1 MKNVLFVAMV
11 LAAGAFAFHGNYDWQ
26 SFGGQPGDECTI
38 DLLES
43 NADYMV
49 VSVSVP
55 GFWLGNSV
63 AGGTT
68 WDSIELPGFFSQSN
82 VGLPEV
88 PGVAQMFA
96 LPFGTEAVVSIENV
110 EYTTFSGINLVP
122 VQTPEVDMP
131 HNPFPFRQSD
141 AVYNTN
147 SFFPSQWAEA
157 VSPGTWGGI
166 STDKLVANAFRYNP
180 ATSELRVAT
189 TLTVRVDFTG
199 TPGTLAFPSTESV
212 RSGAEAS
219 LINYSLVQTDA
230 SVVTDAEAATFVFV
244 TTNANLSAIT
254 PLVEFYQ
261 SIGYKTSV
269 ETFASS
275 ATPYEIK
282 AAITDHYDT
291 GVTRF
296 ALIAGDYAAL
306 PSYNYGG
313 FVGDYW
319 YACLVGTD
327 LTPEIAVGRLTGNAT
342 QITNQV
348 NKIISGYY
356 QYDFTDTNTTGIIP
370 STSVLAA
377 HQQDYPGKYTECCN
391 QVAAFN
397 YTTNMSFYKV
407 YPPEGGTAAMVSDRI
422 NDGIG
427 SAGYRGHGDEPG
439 WTWSPGWTKTNIQA
453 LTNTFMPPVWNIAC
467 CCGKYQTS
475 AECLAES
482 WAWDDN
488 GASGNLA
495 ANNPSYTTPNHTY
508 MKEIYKNLYNEGVYC
523 VGEAIN
529 EATVATITA
538 HGSSGETNAKM
549 YIWFGDPA
557 MEIFTNDTANPTNLS
572 ISSNPGMVNPGSQ
585 TITMTVTSQGSPVS
599 GATVALSDGIDGI
612 ETITFYETAVTNSSG
627 QVTFTVTVPSGA
639 TTLYTGARKHNY
651 GPVSTKI
658 DVYPTSVEDTAAG
671 VETVVLGVAVAAN
684 PVAGS
689 AALNFS
695 TPVTGNAIVQ
705 VFDLS
710 GRTVATLVNEEVAA
724 GNHSIIWTPENISSG
739 IYFVRL
745 TTPAGTVS
753 TQAMVLR

>member
-1 MKNVLFVAMV
+1 MRNVLFLAVT

-26 SFGGQPGDECTI
+26 SFGGQPGDECSI

-43 NADYMV
+43 NSDHIV

-63 AGGTT
+63 ANGTT
-68 WDSIELPGFFSQSN
+68 WDSIELPGFFSQSD

-96 LPFGTEAVVSIENV
+96 LPFGTEAVVSVENV

-131 HNPFPFRQSD
+131 HNPFPFRRNG
-141 AVYNTN
+141 AVYDTN
-147 SFFPSQWAEA
+147 SFFPSQWAIA
-157 VSPGTWGGI
+157 ATPGSWGGI
-166 STDKLVANAFRYNP
+166 STDKLLVNPFRYNP
-180 ATSELRVAT
+180 ATGELLVAA
-189 TLTVRVDFTG
+189 TLTVRIDFTG
-199 TPGTLAFPSTESV
+199 TPETLAYPSSEAV
-212 RSGAEAS
+212 RSGAEAM
-219 LINYSLVQTDA
+219 LINYSLVEASA
-230 SVVTDAEAATFVFV
+230 SVATDAEAAEFVFI
-244 TTNANLSAIT
+244 TTDANLSAIT

-261 SIGYKTSV
+261 GIGYETSV
-269 ETFASS
+269 ESFSGS
-275 ATPYEIK
+275 ATTSAIK
-282 AAITDHYDT
+282 AAITDHYNT
-291 GVTRF
+291 SLTRF

-306 PSYNYGG
+306 PSYNYGN

-327 LTPEIAVGRLTGNAT
+327 LTPEIAVGRLTGNAA

-348 NKIISGYY
+348 NKIIDGYY
-356 QYDFTDTNTTGIIP
+356 QYDFTDSNTTGVIP

-377 HQQDYPGKYTECCN
+377 HEQNYPDKYTLCCN
-391 QVAAFN
+391 QIAA
-397 YTTNMSFYKV
+397 YSYATNMSFYKV
-407 YPPEGGTAAMVSDRI
+407 YPPEGGTAAMVSDLF
-422 NDGIG
+422 NSGIG
-427 SAGYRGHGDEPG
+427 SVGYRGHGDVTF
-439 WTWSPGWTKTNIQA
+439 WSWSPGWNKTNIQA

-467 CCGKYQTS
+467 LCGQYQNGT
-475 AECLAES
+475 ECLAES
-482 WAWDDN
+482 WAWDDH
-488 GASGNLA
+488 GSSGSLC
-495 ANNPSYTTPNHTY
+495 ANNPSYTEANHTY
-508 MKEIYKNLYNEGVYC
+508 MKEIYKKLYDENDYN

-529 EATVATITA
+529 EATIETITA
-538 HGSSGETNAKM
+538 HGSTGETNAKM

-572 ISSNPGMVNPGSQ
+572 ISCNPGMVNPGTQ

-612 ETITFYETAVTNSSG
+612 ETITFYETETTNGSG
-627 QVTFTVTVPSGA
+627 QVSFTVNVPSGA

-651 GPVSTKI
+651 GPISAKI
-658 DVYPTSVEDTAAG
+658 DVYPTAIEDTAAG
-671 VETVVLGVAVAAN
+671 VETVLLGVAVSAN
-684 PVAGS
+684 PVTDS

-695 TPVTGNAIVQ
+695 TPVTGHAVVQ

-710 GRTVATLVNEEVAA
+710 GRAVATLVNEEVAA
-724 GNHSIIWTPENISSG
+724 GNHSISWTPENISTG
-739 IYFVRL
+739 VYFVRL

>member
-1 MKNVLFVAMV
+1 MKNVLFMAVF

-38 DLLES
+38 NLLES
-43 NADYMV
+43 NADYMT
-49 VSVSVP
+49 VSISVP

-63 AGGTT
+63 AGGTR
-68 WDSIELPGFFSQSN
+68 WDCIELPGFFSQSD

-110 EYTTFSGINLVP
+110 EYATFSGINLVP
-122 VQTPEVDMP
+122 VQTPEIDMP

-157 VSPGTWGGI
+157 VAPGTWGGI
-166 STDKLVANAFRYNP
+166 STGKLVASPFRYNP
-180 ATSELRVAT
+180 VSEKLMVAKT
-189 TLTVRVDFTG
+189 MTIKVVFDG
-199 TPGTLAFPSTESV
+199 NAGNIAFPSTEAV
-212 RSGAEAS
+212 RNGAEAT
-219 LINYSLVQTDA
+219 LINYELVQADA
-230 SVVTDAEAATFVFV
+230 SMPTDAEAAVFVFV
-244 TTNANLSAIT
+244 TTDDNLSAIT

-261 SIGYKTSV
+261 GIGYETSV
-269 ETFASS
+269 ESFSGS
-275 ATPYEIK
+275 ATTSAVK
-282 AAITDHYDT
+282 AAISDHYSA

-296 ALIAGDYAAL
+296 ALIAGDYASL
-306 PSYNYGG
+306 PSHNYSG

-319 YACLVGTD
+319 YACLVGSD
-327 LTPEIAVGRLTGNAT
+327 LTPEIAVGRLTGNAS
-342 QITNQV
+342 QITTQV
-348 NKIISGYY
+348 NKIIDGYY
-356 QYDFTDTNTTGIIP
+356 QYDFNDSNTTGIVP

-377 HQQDYPGKYTECCN
+377 HQEQYPYKYTECCN
-391 QVAAFN
+391 QIAA
-397 YTTNMSFYKV
+397 YSYATSMTFYKV
-407 YPPEGGTAAMVSDRI
+407 YPPLGGTAAMVSDRI

-427 SAGYRGHGDEPG
+427 CVGYRGHGDVTE
-439 WTWSPGWTKTNIQA
+439 WSWSPGWTKTNIQA
-453 LTNTFMPPVWNIAC
+453 LTNTFMPPVWSIAC
-467 CCGKYQTS
+467 NCGRYQTG

-482 WAWDDN
+482 WAWDDH

-508 MKEIYKNLYNEGVYC
+508 MKEIYKNLYNEGIYN

-529 EATVATITA
+529 QASIAIITA
-538 HGSSGETNAKM
+538 FGSSGETNAKM

-557 MEIFTNDTANPTNLS
+557 MEIFTNDAANPTNLT
-572 ISSNPGMVNPGSQ
+572 INCNPGMVNPGSQ

-612 ETITFYETAVTNSSG
+612 ETITFYETGTTNSSG
-627 QVTFTVTVPSGA
+627 QVSFTVNVPSGA

-658 DVYPTSVEDTAAG
+658 DVYPTSVEDVAEGIETA
-671 VETVVLGVAVAAN
+671 VLGVAVSAN
-684 PVAGS
+684 PVTDS

-695 TPVTGNAIVQ
+695 TPVTGHTVVQ

-710 GRTVATLVNEEVAA
+710 GRAVTTLVNEEVTA
-724 GNHSIIWTPENISSG
+724 GNHSINWTPDNISSG
-739 IYFVRL
+739 VYFVRL